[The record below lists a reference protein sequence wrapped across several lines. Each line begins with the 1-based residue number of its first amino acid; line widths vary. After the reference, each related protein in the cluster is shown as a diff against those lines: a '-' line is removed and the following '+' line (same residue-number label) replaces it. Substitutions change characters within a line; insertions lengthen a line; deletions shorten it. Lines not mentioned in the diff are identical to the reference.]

1 MFVRFCSLINMKSH
15 MFIKADRQRILLI
28 DCQIIYAINID
39 HISKQCFSYPRPLY
53 PAATNSISSLLPSV
67 PAKATGQPPSVSA
80 MIKCG
85 TSDNACGTYR
95 FMRSISFSD
104 RNKCVALTELSQIN
118 NNDLIRLC
126 DLLCIS
132 YSFKSNHKSAL
143 LFSCNAPFR
152 VHSRIIHQTDGKSQ
166 TYVRIFYEKR
176 KNFSG
181 LSTKAKKKGA
191 KGRRIGNISTKALPP
206 REEKAIRKRFSAD
219 AFSAAGI
226 LSSLGFSCRLRF
238 GKLIF

>member
-1 MFVRFCSLINMKSH
+1 MPLFGCIAALYTKQTAKVKHMFV
-15 MFIKADRQRILLI
+15 
-28 DCQIIYAINID
+28 Y
-39 HISKQCFSYPRPLY
+39 
-53 PAATNSISSLLPSV
+53 
-67 PAKATGQPPSVSA
+67 
-80 MIKCG
+80 
-85 TSDNACGTYR
+85 
-95 FMRSISFSD
+95 
-104 RNKCVALTELSQIN
+104 
-118 NNDLIRLC
+118 
-126 DLLCIS
+126 
-132 YSFKSNHKSAL
+132 
-143 LFSCNAPFR
+143 
-152 VHSRIIHQTDGKSQ
+152 
-166 TYVRIFYEKR
+166 FYEKR